1 MRGQLVLLLME
12 QFGSSDY
19 NWEKEMR
26 GKQGWQRIVLF
37 SFVMKWDFSEGCKIT
52 FRTNNIA
59 LQALS
64 PRMFLFL

>member
-1 MRGQLVLLLME
+1 MQGPLVVPME
-12 QFGSSDY
+12 HIGSSDFHP
-19 NWEKEMR
+19 EKEMR
-26 GKQGWQRIVLF
+26 RKQGWQRIVLF